1 MKIEIYRNDE
11 YFSTHHV
18 QHLTRT
24 FSEEACEARKIIVEQ
39 EVVILRN
46 NIKRVTGS
54 DIGFSFW
61 LVVGSAL
68 NAHSELLA
76 WRERKSREALQEA
89 TCTL

>member
-54 DIGFSFW
+54 DMGFSFW
-61 LVVGSAL
+61 LVASSIL
-68 NAHSELLA
+68 SNATEMNV
-76 WRERKSREALQEA
+76 WRERKEMESKKEAA
-89 TCTL
+89 HV